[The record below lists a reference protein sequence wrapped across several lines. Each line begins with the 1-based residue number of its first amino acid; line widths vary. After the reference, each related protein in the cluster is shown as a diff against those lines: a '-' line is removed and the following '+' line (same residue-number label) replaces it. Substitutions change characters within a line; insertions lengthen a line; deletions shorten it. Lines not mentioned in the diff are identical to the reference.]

1 MRIVGRCCWAR
12 SRRLRKSSSMIEA
25 TLWFTGTR
33 TVDITTVGTNT
44 VQKPHGARAYDFA
57 ER

>member
-25 TLWFTGTR
+25 TLLFTGTR

-44 VQKPHGARAYDFA
+44 VQNADFA